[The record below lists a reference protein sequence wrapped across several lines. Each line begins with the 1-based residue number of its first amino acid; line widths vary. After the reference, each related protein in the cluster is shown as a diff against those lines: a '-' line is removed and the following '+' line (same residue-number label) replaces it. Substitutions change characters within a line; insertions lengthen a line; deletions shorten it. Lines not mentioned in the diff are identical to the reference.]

1 MDPGQAGERISRMSS
16 LVVNFIIGFWLIL
29 FGALAL
35 FPLMLSDKHASRA
48 SFASKEDRVIS
59 IRPALADRPRILPQ
73 PTSITA
79 DRDERDHDDHPL
91 HAA

>member
-1 MDPGQAGERISRMSS
+1 MSS

-35 FPLMLSDKHASRA
+35 FPLMLSDKHAPSVSSA
-48 SFASKEDRVIS
+48 NKEDRVIS
-59 IRPALADRPRILPQ
+59 IRPAIAEGAGRPRILPQ
-73 PTSITA
+73 PTSIAA

>member
-1 MDPGQAGERISRMSS
+1 MSS
-16 LVVNFIIGFWLIL
+16 LVVNLIIGFWLVL

-35 FPLMLSDKHASRA
+35 FPLMLSDKQAPHVSSAN
-48 SFASKEDRVIS
+48 KEDRVIS
-59 IRPALADRPRILPQ
+59 IRPAITDRPRILQQ
-73 PTSITA
+73 PTSISA